1 MDIIATHI
9 AKEQNKPLR
18 LQEYGVSIFNLI
30 STKSALK
37 KALKKELILVDGV
50 TGSTATFI
58 NGGERIELKQVV
70 EKKITRQ
77 VRLDVQVLYEDDHL
91 AIIQKPA
98 GITVSGNRFFT
109 LANALAQNL
118 KKSTAFDAVSPK
130 PIHRLD
136 YPTTGALLV
145 GKTSLAII
153 HLNTLF
159 EKKQIQKVYYAVA
172 IGVMK
177 KNGRVVVP
185 IDGKESMSDYEVEQ
199 TIVSER
205 FGYLNLVKLLP
216 KTGRRHQLRKHLA
229 LIGNPILGDVDYI
242 KEGLVLKGKGLYLH
256 AYSLQFMHP
265 IIKTNVCVHSE
276 LPKKFLTLFPTV

>member
-1 MDIIATHI
+1 MEIIATHI
-9 AKEQNKPLR
+9 AKEQKKPLR
-18 LQEYGVSIFNLI
+18 LQEYGVRIFDLI

-50 TGSTATFI
+50 TGCTATFI

-70 EKKITRQ
+70 EKRIIRQ

-118 KKSTAFDAVSPK
+118 KKSTAFDAVNPK

-177 KNGRVVVP
+177 KNGSVVVP

-265 IIKTNVCVHSE
+265 NIKTNVYVQSE
-276 LPKKFLTLFPTV
+276 LPKKFLKLFPTM

>member
-1 MDIIATHI
+1 
-9 AKEQNKPLR
+9 
-18 LQEYGVSIFNLI
+18 
-30 STKSALK
+30 
-37 KALKKELILVDGV
+37 LKKELILVDGV
-50 TGSTATFI
+50 IGSTATFI

-77 VRLDVQVLYEDDHL
+77 VKLDLKVLFEDDHL

-109 LANALAQNL
+109 VANALAQNV
-118 KKSTAFDAVSPK
+118 KKSTVFDAVNPK
-130 PIHRLD
+130 PVHRLD

-145 GKTSLAII
+145 GKTSSAII
-153 HLNTLF
+153 QLNTLF
-159 EKKQIQKVYYAVA
+159 ETKQIQKVYYAVT

-185 IDGKESMSDYEVEQ
+185 IDSKESMSDYEVEQ

-205 FGYLNLVKLLP
+205 FEYLNLVKLLP

-229 LIGNPILGDVDYI
+229 LIGNPILGDADYG
-242 KEGLVLKGKGLYLH
+242 KKGLVLKGKGLYLH
-256 AYSLQFMHP
+256 AHSLQFMHP
-265 IIKTNVCVHSE
+265 ILKTNVYVQSE
-276 LPKKFLTLFPTV
+276 LPKKFIKLFLTV